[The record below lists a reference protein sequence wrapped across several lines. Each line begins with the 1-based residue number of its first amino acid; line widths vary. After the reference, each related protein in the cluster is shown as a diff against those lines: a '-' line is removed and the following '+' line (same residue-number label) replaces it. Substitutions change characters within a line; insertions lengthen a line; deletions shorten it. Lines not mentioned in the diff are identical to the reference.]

1 MIRSG
6 VTLCVA
12 WGVASVVLLV
22 SAAVGAGAPP
32 VARLIADIDLAA
44 PFHTRT
50 PWRFT
55 AVQEP
60 PVDDPIMG
68 EGKIPG
74 PVHICIH
81 GGAPGQCEPHLQ
93 QTVVPPAKDA
103 IYSQPYSL
111 DEARIVHPRGDGAA
125 PLLLVQIASARSV
138 DGGRLVLTQAL
149 AYRRDVDG
157 FVSVYDHV
165 TGSNHNEEVR
175 YVDVGPLRGDI
186 ISAEPTSNAP
196 FAYWVAVDAFTPGHA
211 YRQVLRYRSATRYGD
226 GNPLPVI
233 DSETPNILA
242 RLGLW
247 RDGEPLP
254 VPARACA
261 KPRLAH
267 RELWC
272 G

>member
-1 MIRSG
+1 LSPA
-6 VTLCVA
+6 T
-12 WGVASVVLLV
+12 
-22 SAAVGAGAPP
+22 AVGAAAPP
-32 VARLIADIDLAA
+32 PATVVADIDLTA

-74 PVHICIH
+74 LVHICIR
-81 GGAPGQCEPHLQ
+81 GGASGQCDPHLQ
-93 QTVVPPAKDA
+93 QTIVPPAE
-103 IYSQPYSL
+103 PYSEPHSL
-111 DEARIVHPRGDGAA
+111 EEARIVHPRGAGAA
-125 PLLLVQIASARSV
+125 PLLLVQIASVRSV

-149 AYRRDVDG
+149 AYRRDVDE
-157 FVSVYDHV
+157 FMRVYDHV
-165 TGSNHNEEVR
+165 TGTNNNQEVR
-175 YVDVGPLRGDI
+175 YIDTGPLKGDI
-186 ISAEPTSNAP
+186 ISAEPTSDAP
-196 FAYWVAVDAFTPGHA
+196 FAYWIAVNAFTPGHA

-247 RDGEPLP
+247 RRGSPLP